1 MLATVDYSDSSV
13 FTPFCVLK
21 HFCHDTMIPSA
32 GASSITCWVDTT
44 HDRNMHIRVLVLGAA
59 TAHVPAC
66 SLCAVV
72 LLF

>member
-1 MLATVDYSDSSV
+1 
-13 FTPFCVLK
+13 
-21 HFCHDTMIPSA
+21 MIPSA